1 MQAKT
6 PIFIKKWQRELKQ
19 RQKVLQQ
26 LQKATTKHMA
36 KMTELEAEIKLIEEV
51 LV

>member
-26 LQKATTKHMA
+26 LQKATTKHME